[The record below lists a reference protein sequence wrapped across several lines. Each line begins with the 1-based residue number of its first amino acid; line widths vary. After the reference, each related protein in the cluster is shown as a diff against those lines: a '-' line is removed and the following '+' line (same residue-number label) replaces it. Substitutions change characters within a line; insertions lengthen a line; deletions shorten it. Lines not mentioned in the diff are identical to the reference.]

1 MQRNLRYSI
10 SFLPAILVITGNLM
24 GNYYTLLNPVFVLGF
39 LAFIE
44 WFLPNIGRN
53 DDTGTTLLPDFWL
66 AGAVIIQLLSLGS
79 LLYGIGEG
87 ILYGQWLIWAVIG
100 TGLNSGA
107 LAIVSAHE
115 MIHRPTKRWVW
126 LGNVQLFTVLNAYF
140 YIDHLRVHHRHIGTT
155 SDHATARYG
164 EHFYRFIV
172 RSILGQFKAALR
184 ISANEAVKAGKAAY
198 GLHNHTA
205 RATAGHIVLLGV
217 LAAIHPLWMLAWL
230 AQAVIANVLLEYTN
244 YIEHYGLSRADNE
257 RVHAGLSWQSDR
269 FFSRFLLYDL
279 SRHAD
284 HHLYGGRPYHLL
296 KHHDAS
302 PELPGGYASMI
313 FPALIPPLWFAIVH
327 PKLKNWEKAKNQ
339 AAAELPQD

>member
-10 SFLPAILVITGNLM
+10 SFFPALLVISGNVL

-44 WFLPNIGRN
+44 WFLPNHEKN
-53 DDTGTTLLPDFWL
+53 DDTGTEFLPNIWL
-66 AGAVIIQLLSLGS
+66 GMTVVVQLVCLGS
-79 LLYGIGEG
+79 LLFGIQQA
-87 ILYGQWLIWAVIG
+87 ILSGQWLVWAVIG

-115 MIHRPTKRWVW
+115 MIHRNNKRWVW
-126 LGNVQLFTVLNAYF
+126 LGNLQLFTVLNAYF

-155 SDHATARYG
+155 NDHATARYG
-164 EHFYRFIV
+164 EHFYHFLF
-172 RSILGQFKAALR
+172 RSIYGQFKAALH
-184 ISANEAVKAGKAAY
+184 ISANEAAKKGKTRY
-198 GLHNHTA
+198 GWHNFVV
-205 RATAGHIVLLGV
+205 RATLGHLLLLTALVAVNPLLG
-217 LAAIHPLWMLAWL
+217 LAWL

-244 YIEHYGLSRADNE
+244 YIEHYGLSRAENE
-257 RVHAGLSWQSDR
+257 RVHPGLSWQSDR

-284 HHLYGGRPYHLL
+284 HHMYGGRPYHLL
-296 KHHDAS
+296 KHHDNS

-313 FPALIPPLWFAIVH
+313 FPALLPPLWFAIVH
-327 PKLKNWEKAKNQ
+327 PRLKKWEGNRLAVS
-339 AAAELPQD
+339 DH